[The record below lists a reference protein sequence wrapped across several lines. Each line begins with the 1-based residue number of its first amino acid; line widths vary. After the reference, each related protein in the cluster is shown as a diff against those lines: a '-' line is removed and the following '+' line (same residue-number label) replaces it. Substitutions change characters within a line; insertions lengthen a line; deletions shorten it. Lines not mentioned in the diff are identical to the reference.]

1 MVRTYTIRAT
11 DNRPVSGLML
21 RQVRPFFLVFMCLF
35 TIPSYAADIR
45 EIRSYQAPDHVRVVL
60 DLSSRIEY
68 RLFTLS
74 SPERL
79 VVDIDRT
86 RLRTVAPDSFGD
98 DSPISKLRVGS
109 HGDGGTRVV
118 FDLKRKVRPKTFLL
132 PPSGQYG
139 HRLVLDLFDSRQQQT
154 VTEPI
159 VSAKPRHRTKDKEEW
174 VVAIDAGH
182 GGEDPG
188 AIGKRYRT
196 REKTVVLAIAK
207 ELYRQI
213 NATPGM
219 RAIMTRNS
227 DYYIG
232 LRKRS
237 ILAKDSGA
245 DVFVSIHADAV
256 PGKRARGASV
266 YAISERGATDTISKY
281 LANSENAADIAGG
294 IVGGEVKDRTVRHVL
309 YDLSMSKNIGWSLD
323 LGKDVLSEIG
333 KVSTLHRR
341 TVGQA
346 GFAVLKSA
354 ATPSILIETAF
365 ISNPAEEKKLRS
377 RSFQKK
383 MARGILRG
391 VKRFLARNN
400 FPPRATARYAKN
412 QSAGSKRKEYVVRKG
427 DSLTSIARKYNIHI
441 DTLRFANNLT
451 GSQLPIGRR
460 LLIP

>member
-1 MVRTYTIRAT
+1 
-11 DNRPVSGLML
+11 
-21 RQVRPFFLVFMCLF
+21 MCLF

-79 VVDIDRT
+79 VVDIDSASLRT
-86 RLRTVAPDSFGD
+86 RAPDSFED
-98 DSPISKLRVGS
+98 DSPISKLRVGN
-109 HGDGGTRVV
+109 HGVGGTRVV

-139 HRLVLDLFDSRQQQT
+139 HRLVLDLYDSEQRS
-154 VTEPI
+154 
-159 VSAKPRHRTKDKEEW
+159 VSNQAAVKTKPARIKGKADW

-207 ELYRQI
+207 ELQRQV
-213 NATPGM
+213 NATKGM
-219 RAIMTRNS
+219 RAVMTRKS
-227 DYYIG
+227 DYSIKLG
-232 LRKRS
+232 KRAN
-237 ILAKDSGA
+237 IAKSRDA
-245 DVFVSIHADAV
+245 DLFISIHADAV
-256 PGKRARGASV
+256 PGRRARGASV
-266 YAISERGATDTISKY
+266 YALSDRGASDTVSKY

-294 IVGGEVKDRTVRHVL
+294 YVADEVRDRTTKFVL
-309 YDLSMSKNIGWSLD
+309 YDLSMSKNLPWSLQ

-333 KVSTLHRR
+333 KEAPLHRR

-354 ATPSILIETAF
+354 ATPSILVETAF

-383 MARGILRG
+383 MARGILKG
-391 VKRFLARNN
+391 VKRFLARNY
-400 FPPRATARYAKN
+400 FSPRATSRYAKN
-412 QSAGSKRKEYVVRKG
+412 KSTGSRRKEYVVRKG

-441 DTLRFANNLT
+441 ETLRFANNLT

>member
-1 MVRTYTIRAT
+1 MVRTYAIRAT
-11 DNRPVSGLML
+11 DYRPVSGLML
-21 RQVRPFFLVFMCLF
+21 RQVRPFLIALLFLCA
-35 TIPSYAADIR
+35 IPLQAANIR

-79 VVDIDRT
+79 VVDIDHARV
-86 RLRTVAPDSFGD
+86 RASAPDNFD
-98 DSPISKLRVGS
+98 ADSPISSLRIGN
-109 HGDGGTRVV
+109 HGEGGIRLV

-139 HRLVLDLFDSRQQQT
+139 HRLVLDMFDSRQQQT
-154 VTEPI
+154 VAEPV
-159 VSAKPRHRTKDKEEW
+159 VSAKTRRPADKAEW

-207 ELYRQI
+207 ELYRQV

-237 ILAKDSGA
+237 ILAKDRGA

-294 IVGGEVKDRTVRHVL
+294 IVGDEVRDRTVRHIL
-309 YDLSMSKNIGWSLD
+309 YDLSMSKNIDWSLD
-323 LGKDVLSEIG
+323 LGKDVLNEIG

-354 ATPSILIETAF
+354 ATPSILVETAF

-400 FPPRATARYAKN
+400 FPPRAATQYAKN
-412 QSAGSKRKEYVVRKG
+412 KSAASRRKEYVVRRG

-441 DTLRFANNLT
+441 ETLRFANNLS

>member
-1 MVRTYTIRAT
+1 
-11 DNRPVSGLML
+11 
-21 RQVRPFFLVFMCLF
+21 
-35 TIPSYAADIR
+35 
-45 EIRSYQAPDHVRVVL
+45 
-60 DLSSRIEY
+60 
-68 RLFTLS
+68 
-74 SPERL
+74 
-79 VVDIDRT
+79 
-86 RLRTVAPDSFGD
+86 
-98 DSPISKLRVGS
+98 
-109 HGDGGTRVV
+109 V

-139 HRLVLDLFDSRQQQT
+139 HRLVLDLYDSEQRS
-154 VTEPI
+154 
-159 VSAKPRHRTKDKEEW
+159 VSNQAAVKTKPARIKGKADW

-207 ELYRQI
+207 ELQRQV
-213 NATPGM
+213 NATKGM
-219 RAIMTRNS
+219 RAVMTRKS
-227 DYYIG
+227 DYSIKLG
-232 LRKRS
+232 KRAN
-237 ILAKDSGA
+237 IAKSRDA
-245 DVFVSIHADAV
+245 DLFISIHADAV
-256 PGKRARGASV
+256 PGRRARGASV
-266 YAISERGATDTISKY
+266 YALSDRGASDTVSKY

-294 IVGGEVKDRTVRHVL
+294 YVADEVRDRTTKFVL
-309 YDLSMSKNIGWSLD
+309 YDLSMSKNLPWSLQ

-333 KVSTLHRR
+333 KEAPLHRR

-354 ATPSILIETAF
+354 ATPSILVETAF

-383 MARGILRG
+383 MARGILKG
-391 VKRFLARNN
+391 VKRFLARNY
-400 FPPRATARYAKN
+400 FSPRATSRYAKN
-412 QSAGSKRKEYVVRKG
+412 KSTGSRRKEYVVRKG

-441 DTLRFANNLT
+441 ETLRFANNLT

>member
-1 MVRTYTIRAT
+1 
-11 DNRPVSGLML
+11 ML
-21 RQVRPFFLVFMCLF
+21 RQVRPFLFVFIYLF
-35 TIPSYAADIR
+35 TASSFAADIR
-45 EIRSYQAPDHVRVVL
+45 EIRNYQAPDHVRVVL

-68 RLFTLS
+68 RLFMLS

-79 VVDIDRT
+79 VVDIDRA
-86 RLRTVAPDSFGD
+86 RLRANVPDTFDAG
-98 DSPISKLRVGS
+98 SPIGKLRIGNK
-109 HGDGGTRVV
+109 GDGTRVV

-139 HRLVLDLFDSRQQQT
+139 HRLVLDLYDSEQQSVSRQPAVKT
-154 VTEPI
+154 RP
-159 VSAKPRHRTKDKEEW
+159 AHTKGKADW

-207 ELYRQI
+207 ELYRQV
-213 NATPGM
+213 NATKGM
-219 RAIMTRNS
+219 RAIMTRKS
-227 DYYIG
+227 DYYVG

-237 ILAKDSGA
+237 ILAKDGAA
-245 DVFVSIHADAV
+245 DVFISIHADAV

-266 YAISERGATDTISKY
+266 YAISERGASDTISKY

-294 IVGGEVKDRTVRHVL
+294 IVGAEVKDRTVRHVL

-323 LGKDVLSEIG
+323 FGKDVLKEVG

-354 ATPSILIETAF
+354 GTPSILVETAF

-377 RSFQKK
+377 RSFQRK
-383 MARGILRG
+383 MAAGLLKGI
-391 VKRFLARNN
+391 KRFFARNY
-400 FPPRATARYAKN
+400 FPPRAATHYVRNK
-412 QSAGSKRKEYVVRKG
+412 SKSSGRKEYVVRRG

-441 DTLRFANNLT
+441 ESLRFANNLS
-451 GSQLPIGRR
+451 GSQLPVGRR